1 MATKTITTLV
11 DDVDG
16 TEAAE
21 TLSFALDGT
30 TYEIDLSNKNAD
42 ALRATVATWASKARE
57 IGKQRG
63 ARRNIKAVGDTRN
76 ALIRAWA
83 AGEDIQ
89 VPARGRI
96 PNEVQR
102 QYDAVH

>member
-16 TEAAE
+16 TDAAE
-21 TLSFALDGT
+21 TVTFALDGT
-30 TYEIDLSNKNAD
+30 IYEIDLSDKNAD
-42 ALRATVATWASKARE
+42 ALRATVSTWASRARE

-63 ARRNIKAVGDTRN
+63 ARRNIKAVGDSRN

-83 AGEDIQ
+83 AREGIQ
-89 VPARGRI
+89 IPARGRI